1 MAVNRQVESSNLS
14 RGAIT
19 FIYLFKLLCYG
30 DMMAPRKKSKKS
42 TVRKAPA
49 KKAKISPVIRVEQEW
64 HKIAHYAF
72 LAGICLAV
80 IVGLFKGSFDSLLGI
95 KANYVYVTTF
105 VLLGT
110 IVGIFNLTAKETQ
123 PFLIASIAL
132 MLGGIV
138 NLGYVYLIG
147 DLLRNVLS
155 NIVVFVVPAAI
166 VVSLKSI
173 WLMAS
178 R

>member
-19 FIYLFKLLCYG
+19 FIYLFEFICCG
-30 DMMAPRKKSKKS
+30 DMMAPRKKSKS
-42 TVRKAPA
+42 TRKTPA
-49 KKAKISPVIRVEQEW
+49 KPAVSPVIRVEQEW

-72 LAGICLAV
+72 FAGICLAV
-80 IVGLFKGSFDSLLGI
+80 IVGLFRGTFSSMLGVN
-95 KANYVYVTTF
+95 ANYVFVTTF

-110 IVGIFNLTAKETQ
+110 IVGLFNLTAKETQ
-123 PFLIASIAL
+123 PFLIATIAL

-138 NLGYVYLIG
+138 NLGYVYVVGKTLSSI
-147 DLLRNVLS
+147 LS

-166 VVSLKSI
+166 VVSLKTI
-173 WLMAS
+173 WQLAS
-178 R
+178 K